1 MPRIRMTPN
10 FAQQQSHFR
19 FGVQEPKSC
28 GGAQAKIDNLRR
40 ELEAIKTQKEE
51 ALALQ
56 DRLEFYNRAILV
68 SGLIKE
74 TCYSFLDLAVSLG
87 SAMLPPPLGKKVELV
102 GNAGMGAMDMAGTVT
117 EYAHGQANGRDI
129 VKTSV
134 GVLNNNLPANDNFQK
149 ALQYGTSQNLEIA
162 DLLDVTKKGDKEKTQ
177 TQVHRTGTNMSLD
190 AVIFQLD
197 TMPDD
202 TPGAKYMKS
211 GVSTVKAAKRYS
223 DALDDALDGYL
234 DEKVGIAEA
243 RFAIKQRMRFMVE
256 AAQEKL
262 DKALAEFSHCMVR

>member
-1 MPRIRMTPN
+1 MPRIRMSSN
-10 FAQQQSHFR
+10 FELQKSHFR
-19 FGVQEPKSC
+19 FDVREPKSC
-28 GGAQAKIDNLRR
+28 SGAQEKIDNLRR
-40 ELEAIKTQKEE
+40 QLGAIRTQKEE

-87 SAMLPPPLGKKVELV
+87 SAVLPPPMGKKVELV
-102 GNAGMGAMDMAGTVT
+102 GNAGMGAMEMTETGT
-117 EYAHGQANGRDI
+117 EYVLGQANGRDVI
-129 VKTSV
+129 RTGV
-134 GVLNNNLPANDNFQK
+134 GALNKNLPATDNIQK
-149 ALQYGTSQNLEIA
+149 TLQYGTSQNLEMA
-162 DLLDVTKKGDKEKTQ
+162 DLMGVAKKGDKEKTR
-177 TQVHRTGTNMSLD
+177 TQVLRTGTNMSLD

-197 TMPDD
+197 TMPDN

-234 DEKVGIAEA
+234 DEKMGIAET
-243 RFAIKQRMRFMVE
+243 RFAIKQQMRFMVE
-256 AAQEKL
+256 AAEEKL
-262 DKALAEFSHCMVR
+262 DKALKDFSHCAIQ